1 MFPDVLLK
9 INKGATVAELTEKFR
24 GLVPSVRAT
33 GQDGAQR

>member
-1 MFPDVLLK
+1 MFSDVLLK

-24 GLVPSVRAT
+24 SLVQTVRTT